1 MTQPTNSNSTALNI
15 QNAQTKTPT
24 CDFCLPIPFPGLLS
38 LIYFPGPS
46 VQQAR
51 PGALVNTIPSPIPS
65 WLSKVKIKFNPQNS
79 MGPRHS
85 LLPTFSTIHIFPSC
99 SQEFT
104 RSVNAEA
111 TACPGSFFRQH
122 KRDPTLFTSCW
133 AVTDFIFLGSQ
144 ITTDSD
150 SSHEMKRRWLL
161 GRKAMTSLD
170 SILKSR
176 DTAF

>member
-24 CDFCLPIPFPGLLS
+24 CDFCLPIPLPWPPVPYLLS
-38 LIYFPGPS
+38 WSLGPAS
-46 VQQAR
+46 KAWSSCER
-51 PGALVNTIPSPIPS
+51 HPIPS

-79 MGPRHS
+79 TGPRHS
-85 LLPTFSTIHIFPSC
+85 LLPTFSTMHIFPSC
-99 SQEFT
+99 SQEFA
-104 RSVNAEA
+104 RSVNTEA

-150 SSHEMKRRWLL
+150 SSHEIKRRWLL

-176 DTAF
+176 DTTF

>member
-1 MTQPTNSNSTALNI
+1 MVLN
-15 QNAQTKTPT
+15 
-24 CDFCLPIPFPGLLS
+24 LLS

-79 MGPRHS
+79 TGPRHS

-104 RSVNAEA
+104 RSVNTEA
-111 TACPGSFFRQH
+111 TACPGSFFRRH

-150 SSHEMKRRWLL
+150 SSPHYCGVKNEHSGLCLPKFCFS
-161 GRKAMTSLD
+161 GSGVAAPSP
-170 SILKSR
+170 SPIAS
-176 DTAF
+176 